1 MDFNQ
6 LYFAHQLLLL
16 KAGRARTG
24 VRRDALEVAASHV
37 AGRIGCMQGAL
48 GASAARQWTGL
59 AGAGDDTLTSP
70 GRLPMACA
78 S

>member
-6 LYFAHQLLLL
+6 LYFAHQLLLI
-16 KAGRARTG
+16 KAGRARSG

-37 AGRIGCMQGAL
+37 AGRIGSMQ

-59 AGAGDDTLTSP
+59 AGAGDDSLTSP

>member
-6 LYFAHQLLLL
+6 LYFAHQLLLM
-16 KAGRARTG
+16 KAGRARNG

-48 GASAARQWTGL
+48 GASAGPLWAGL
-59 AGAGDDTLTSP
+59 ARSGEDPLGSL
-70 GRLPMACA
+70 GRHLVAYA